1 MEFQYCYLVH
11 SDDELYHHGV
21 KGMHWG
27 IRRYQKPNGSLTS
40 KGRSH
45 MKEWKQKEV
54 TRRTKGY
61 AKLNK
66 KLNKRAE
73 KLINKRAKI
82 IIKGKSTDKI
92 NEKIRKN
99 DTNLKINKAL
109 EKAEVKKIKSMKLS
123 DISHSKRAKA
133 GYAVKTALKY
143 VGKTSL
149 ATLGGA
155 ASVGLAAATAVSG
168 AATGAAIAGANI
180 GGITAIGGLGGS
192 AYGGYRSVKTAA
204 TSKRKF
210 SNLSANER
218 AKIISRYLKKK

>member
-1 MEFQYCYLVH
+1 MNYCYIVPK
-11 SDDELYHHGV
+11 DNELYHHGV

-27 IRRYQKPNGSLTS
+27 IRRYQNQNGSLTS
-40 KGRSH
+40 EGRAH
-45 MKEWKQKEV
+45 MKEWKQKEIA
-54 TRRTKGY
+54 RRTKGY

-82 IIKGKSTDKI
+82 IMKGKSTDKI

-109 EKAEVKKIKSMKLS
+109 EKAEVKKIRSMKLA
-123 DISHSKRAKA
+123 DISYAKRAKA
-133 GYAVKTALKY
+133 GYAVKTALKHI
-143 VGKTSL
+143 GKTSL
-149 ATLGGA
+149 AALGGA
-155 ASVGLAAATAVSG
+155 ASVGVALGTAVEG

-180 GGITAIGGLGGS
+180 GGGIAIGGLGGS
-192 AYGGYRSVKTAA
+192 IYGNYRTIKSTA